1 MYGYHIIVHFT
12 IDIYNR
18 IAARSSI
25 IREHTNIVIYSCQWK
40 WWMALKHWCFQ
51 LVWYCWYVQP
61 QEIQQRKKG
70 SYLQELLFKGHESS
84 VTWAYQHSDC
94 QNAARVF
101 IFASGWIK
109 TSPEM
114 MHIYIIDIYI
124 YVIVIYIYILYIAVG
139 GCIRS
144 KSSSKCQALGDPFP
158 RISLVDSLA
167 CTGDWFCVIL
177 SSRLFFR
184 NDLVTR
190 VFFTFSYTLPIG
202 SMYAI

>member
-1 MYGYHIIVHFT
+1 MHPNFRVPFSEYTQYSKWVSNLNFLHWHHRSTVKAITYLWGVCRASFWVGYRIQECVVKMYGYHIIVHFT

-114 MHIYIIDIYI
+114 MHIYIYIYI
-124 YVIVIYIYILYIAVG
+124 Y
-139 GCIRS
+139 
-144 KSSSKCQALGDPFP
+144 
-158 RISLVDSLA
+158 
-167 CTGDWFCVIL
+167 
-177 SSRLFFR
+177 
-184 NDLVTR
+184 
-190 VFFTFSYTLPIG
+190 
-202 SMYAI
+202 M